1 MVGAGP
7 DRRDGTVLSVVG
19 DRGAAVIAQRYET
32 GSELARLGDMT
43 QQQNWYRTAGEAWAE
58 IHPVPSVSYTC
69 GYCGRDVAS
78 GQGWHYEYSY
88 KGIRVCPQCNA
99 PTFVSA
105 QGEQHPGALRGGEVT
120 SLTDDVRRMYDEARR
135 ALTVGAAT
143 GTVMLCRKIL
153 MHVAVDKGASK
164 DLSFLNYVEWLA
176 EENWIPKGGQ
186 SWVDLIRSRGNEA
199 NHELPHMTEADATGI
214 LQFTETL
221 LRVIYELPAAV
232 PTAPDS

>member
-1 MVGAGP
+1 M
-7 DRRDGTVLSVVG
+7 
-19 DRGAAVIAQRYET
+19 
-32 GSELARLGDMT
+32 
-43 QQQNWYRTAGEAWAE
+43 
-58 IHPVPSVSYTC
+58 
-69 GYCGRDVAS
+69 
-78 GQGWHYEYSY
+78 
-88 KGIRVCPQCNA
+88 CPQCNA

-105 QGEQHPGALRGGEVT
+105 QGKQHPGALRGGEVT
-120 SLTDDVRRMYDEARR
+120 RLTDDVRRIYDEARS

-153 MHVAVDKGASK
+153 MHVAVDKGAGE

-176 EENWIPKGGQ
+176 EKNWIPTGGQ
-186 SWVDLIRSRGNEA
+186 SWVDFIRSRGNEA